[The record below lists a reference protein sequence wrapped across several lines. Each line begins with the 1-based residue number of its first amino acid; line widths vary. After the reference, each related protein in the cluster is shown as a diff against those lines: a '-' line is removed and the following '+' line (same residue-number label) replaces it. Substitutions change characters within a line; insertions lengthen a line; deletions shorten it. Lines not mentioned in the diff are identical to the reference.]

1 MRLSLD
7 ARLQVEEALLRYRAS
22 RAALLGYRELEEDC
36 TAAPA
41 ARWSHVGA
49 ISGQPG
55 RPTQGR
61 AIRLV
66 RYREEHGDLDRARR
80 EVAAI
85 DRWLGDMHRDDRL
98 LVALVYGLE
107 REERS
112 SLHEACAALGIPH
125 DDRDERRWVGEHVRD
140 LLLALARGLGIEPS
154 ARVRRGGWEVGAAIL
169 AVDAS

>member
-22 RAALLGYRELEEDC
+22 RAALDGYRELEEDC
-36 TAAPA
+36 TAAPT

-49 ISGQPG
+49 TTGQPG
-55 RPTQGR
+55 NPTRGR
-61 AIRLV
+61 ALRLV
-66 RYREEHGDLDRARR
+66 RYREEHGDLERARR

-85 DRWLGDMHRDDRL
+85 DGWLRGMHRDDRL

-107 REERS
+107 REERR

-125 DDRDERRWVGEHVRD
+125 EDRDERRWVGEHVRD
-140 LLLALARGLGIEPS
+140 LLRALAAALGVEPARG
-154 ARVRRGGWEVGAAIL
+154 ARRGGWELGAELLSA
-169 AVDAS
+169 DAS